1 MAHGMARTT
10 PVPPGAVTDARSG
23 VSVAPREYAA
33 NAPDTASMTASGS
46 SSARTSSLLSNRV
59 IGELPLIME
68 RTHRS
73 AGSER
78 PVRVGGWRVPGDTDA
93 QTVGAGGFGKLE
105 AFSPANREAILW
117 GGYRGTVTSRVR
129 TGTQARVAQW
139 QSRGLISPWSGVQLS
154 PLAPDHALLA
164 AACPATRKSA
174 PSRGRSVCKTAARP
188 ERRVFRGCEGV
199 ERPEPAGFKAYCRSR
214 GPIHAS
220 RGWRVPCLLVSEVRL
235 RRAVWRAFA

>member
-1 MAHGMARTT
+1 MGAARAGDVRCHDPPRRNRADGMRRDQRLRL
-10 PVPPGAVTDARSG
+10 PSRQ
-23 VSVAPREYAA
+23 
-33 NAPDTASMTASGS
+33 S
-46 SSARTSSLLSNRV
+46 SS
-59 IGELPLIME
+59 
-68 RTHRS
+68 
-73 AGSER
+73 
-78 PVRVGGWRVPGDTDA
+78 WRHQA
-93 QTVGAGGFGKLE
+93 
-105 AFSPANREAILW
+105 READGNFVPNLLAELTAKDAIATYREALDRRGCGDSW
-117 GGYRGTVTSRVR
+117 GWLVYCTCSEHRPGSGTISYWIFRYSGYVIPQYYWAMET
-129 TGTQARVAQW
+129 
-139 QSRGLISPWSGVQLS
+139 LISPWSGVQLS

-199 ERPEPAGFKAYCRSR
+199 ERPEPAGFKAYYRSR